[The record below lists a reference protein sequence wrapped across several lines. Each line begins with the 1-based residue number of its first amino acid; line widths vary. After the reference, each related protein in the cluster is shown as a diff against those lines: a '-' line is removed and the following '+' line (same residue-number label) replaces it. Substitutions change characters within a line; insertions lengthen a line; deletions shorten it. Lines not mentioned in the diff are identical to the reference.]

1 MTERKLPAGLEPE
14 RTTSTFTADSVPP
27 GLLRAHHTTVWAE
40 LVVEAGTVVF
50 VEEDPHWQ
58 VALTAPARQ
67 AIVPNRKHHVE
78 PLADA
83 LFRVQFYCEPK

>member
-14 RTTSTFTADSVPP
+14 RTTTTFTADLVPP

-67 AIVPNRKHHVE
+67 AIVPNRNSV
-78 PLADA
+78 A
-83 LFRVQFYCEPK
+83 LEVLTSTSRNNVDVDGR